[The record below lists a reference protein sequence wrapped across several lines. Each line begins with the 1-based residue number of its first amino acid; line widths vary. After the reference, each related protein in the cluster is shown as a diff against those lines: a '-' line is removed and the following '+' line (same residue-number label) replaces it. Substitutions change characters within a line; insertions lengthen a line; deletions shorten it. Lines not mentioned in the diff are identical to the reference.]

1 MDRQTK
7 GMLQTL
13 WERGLVDE
21 NKLGSYTNDGRK
33 DADGVLIQASSLRCL
48 LASCAD
54 FVTEHL
60 GRRLGI
66 RILHAPKFHAEL
78 AGEGIECSWAC
89 AKGDCRRKP
98 ISLKKGL
105 GNFKA
110 LVRNVTSQQ
119 VLTPDRVC
127 KFSRRARSYICT
139 CFLLAQ
145 QEEQNRQA
153 TAAADAAE
161 DGPNPNH
168 QQALFHDIERLQK
181 KFKTHRCALDFDGG
195 FVNAVVKGDGA

>member
-127 KFSRRARSYICT
+127 KFSRRARAYICT

-181 KFKTHRCALDFDGG
+181 KFKTHRCALDFDSG